1 MVGSIADIMTTP
13 NTMMGNNKGDEIG
26 GGAGIFFF
34 RGRVKVACITANEL
48 GFQLVGKADG

>member
-1 MVGSIADIMTTP
+1 
-13 NTMMGNNKGDEIG
+13 MGNNKGDEIG